1 MVLINLT
8 TMESLILIL
17 QLMELFPC
25 QGKEFINLLFNWF
38 YSRNWGHLRSKY
50 CSLVIVCCEGYY
62 KQIIIFRCS
71 TMKPTSGSV
80 HSLPS
85 AGFGSCAVPPGPNI
99 TLLPHPPASVSQ
111 DLGLGERDVSHI
123 IHD

>member
-38 YSRNWGHLRSKY
+38 YSRNWGHLPSKY
-50 CSLVIVCCEGYY
+50 CSLVIVCCEGFL
-62 KQIIIFRCS
+62 KQITIFRCS

-99 TLLPHPPASVSQ
+99 TLLHHPPAPVSQ
-111 DLGLGERDVSHI
+111 DLGLGERDVKYI